1 MAAMSDQ
8 EQDFETEL
16 ARIYATGPILPDG
29 EAFAA
34 RVAHG
39 AGRRARLRN
48 VVVFSAT
55 GLGAMI
61 AAAQI
66 SNAGALQELAR
77 FTSTLPFGGHIGGEA
92 AIALAGAA
100 LAVYASLRV
109 AEG

>member
-1 MAAMSDQ
+1 MSDQ

-16 ARIYATGPILPDG
+16 ARIYAAGPILPDG

-39 AGRRARLRN
+39 AGRRARLRS
-48 VVVFSAT
+48 VVVFTAT
-55 GLGAMI
+55 GFGALI
-61 AAAQI
+61 AAAQML
-66 SNAGALQELAR
+66 NVGALQEMAR
-77 FTSTLPFGGHIGGEA
+77 FASLLPSGGYVGGEA
-92 AIALAGAA
+92 AIAMAGAA